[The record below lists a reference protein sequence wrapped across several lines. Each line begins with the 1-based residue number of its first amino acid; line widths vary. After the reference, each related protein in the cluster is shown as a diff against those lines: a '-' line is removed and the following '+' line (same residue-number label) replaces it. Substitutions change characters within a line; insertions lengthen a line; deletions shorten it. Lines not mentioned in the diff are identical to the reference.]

1 MRWYWWLLIIVALL
15 ALVVLFLP
23 LGFVL
28 RQAAPGLEAERVEGS
43 IWNGRLRGAS
53 YGGIPIGDVDAGLD
67 FGRLLNGEANVRFER
82 LGPRLS
88 GRAGGTREDRRLEGL
103 NGELPLPILP
113 QGLPPVLLQFEDVSL
128 HLGRRQ
134 NCLSASGVVTAS
146 LPDLPGLRRLPSFS
160 TTPRCEGDALVV
172 PLNAPDQ
179 RLALHIGVAPGG
191 VWNAGLGIRLES
203 PLAVAALVAAGFTA
217 TPEGVRLDSSGTF
230 EDLRALEQAV
240 RGAPQAE
247 KPLDAG
253 LTAQPQ

>member
-1 MRWYWWLLIIVALL
+1 MRWYWWILILIALVAL
-15 ALVVLFLP
+15 AAFFLP
-23 LGFVL
+23 LSFVL

-67 FGRLLNGEANVRFER
+67 FGRLLQGEANVRFER

-88 GRAGGTREDRRLEGL
+88 GRAGGTLEDRRLEGL
-103 NGELPLPILP
+103 NGELPLSILP
-113 QGLPPVLLQFEDVSL
+113 QGFPPVRLQFEDVSL

-146 LPDLPGLRRLPSFS
+146 LPDLPGLRRVPPLS
-160 TTPRCEGDALVV
+160 TTPRCEGDALIV

-191 VWNAGLGIRLES
+191 VWKAGLGIRLES
-203 PLAVAALVAAGFTA
+203 PLAAAALVAAGFTP

-230 EDLRALEQAV
+230 DDLRALEQAA
-240 RGAPQAE
+240 RGAVQAE
-247 KPLDAG
+247 KPQDAG
-253 LTAQPQ
+253 LTAEPR